1 MALESVAPYSL
12 FSSRLNV
19 YVDAMK
25 TLKSFSNPE
34 SPFQPSWKFFEGLIV
49 VGAIAVGLLIW
60 FVPNWAE
67 SDTMKEITAAV
78 EHRRAVREQAEAVH
92 REIEEERERLGLVY
106 FGPGG
111 VPIIDE
117 NGESAPPTE
126 LPPTT
131 E

>member
-1 MALESVAPYSL
+1 
-12 FSSRLNV
+12 
-19 YVDAMK
+19 MK

-34 SPFQPSWKFFEGLIV
+34 SPFQPSWKFFEALIV
-49 VGAIAVGLLIW
+49 VGAIAVGALIW

-67 SDTMKEITAAV
+67 GDTMKAISAAV
-78 EHRRAVREQAEAVH
+78 DERKARREQAEAVH
-92 REIEEERERLGLVY
+92 IEIEEERERLGLVY

-117 NGESAPPTE
+117 NGNSAPPTE
-126 LPPTT
+126 LLPVA